1 MVSTR
6 TKYRRKRIELLLECI
21 GILMAMLTL
30 EKKELEHIPLPFF
43 KNLKKSLISWSK
55 WPIKTL

>member
-55 WPIKTL
+55 